1 MTTLMYETAPVPHP
15 APVRQIGAVPGMFR
29 ENSKVREVFEAR
41 EGNAHICLGNFK
53 NHTAQPFQRSYNDTF
68 LQHKSNNIMYH
79 NDYSAVQ
86 TGDYSHNGGL
96 GDTKFGKGFSRK
108 YETSISNP
116 IKDSIN
122 EYRKEA
128 EKRGEML
135 NHERSQNL
143 KRIDSLTGF
152 NIITGELKGTGPKP
166 HYEGKK
172 RLDGSMSEQTLKV
185 GFSALRESKGKFYQP
200 QMSGDAAHSRQMRYK
215 LFQLLLLFNE
225 FNNNSITILFRLNYE
240 GVYRKRCTSIIQL
253 GKEDL
258 PSYGI
263 EDQFNKNEYITK
275 LPEGDPNMRHG
286 VSDMKIPG
294 KYTPRNQPNNPS
306 GHKETV
312 RVWTKSFV
320 LG

>member
-1 MTTLMYETAPVPHP
+1 MTTLLYETAPVPQP
-15 APVRQIGAVPGMFR
+15 VTVRQIGAVPGMFR
-29 ENSKVREVFEAR
+29 ENSKVREEFESR

-53 NHTAQPFQRSYNDTF
+53 NHTAQPFQRSYNDNF

-86 TGDYSHNGGL
+86 SGDYSHNGGL

-122 EYRKEA
+122 EYKKEA
-128 EKRGEML
+128 ERRGDML

-166 HYEGKK
+166 VYEGKK
-172 RLDGSMSEQTLKV
+172 RLDGTMSEQTLKV
-185 GFSALRESKGKFYQP
+185 GFTALRESKGKFFQP
-200 QMSGDAAHSRQMRYK
+200 QMSGDAAHSRQH
-215 LFQLLLLFNE
+215 
-225 FNNNSITILFRLNYE
+225 RLNAE

-275 LPEGDPNMRHG
+275 LPEGDPKMRHG

-294 KYTPRNQPNNPS
+294 KYTPRNQLNNPS
-306 GHKETV
+306 GNKQIV
-312 RVWTKSFV
+312 REWTKSFV

>member
-1 MTTLMYETAPVPHP
+1 MTTLLYETAPVPQP
-15 APVRQIGAVPGMFR
+15 VPVRQIGAVPGMFR
-29 ENSKVREVFEAR
+29 ENSKVREEFESR
-41 EGNAHICLGNFK
+41 EGNAHICLGNYK
-53 NHTAQPFQRSYNDTF
+53 NHTAQPFQRSYNDSF

-86 TGDYSHNGGL
+86 SGDYSHNGGL

-122 EYRKEA
+122 EYKKEA
-128 EKRGEML
+128 EKRGDML

-152 NIITGELKGTGPKP
+152 NIITGELKGSGPKP

-172 RLDGSMSEQTLKV
+172 RLDGTMSEQTLKV
-185 GFSALRESKGKFYQP
+185 GFSALRESKGKFFQP
-200 QMSGDAAHSRQMRYK
+200 QMSGEAAHSRQ
-215 LFQLLLLFNE
+215 N
-225 FNNNSITILFRLNYE
+225 RLNYE

-263 EDQFNKNEYITK
+263 EDQFNKNEYTTK
-275 LPEGDPNMRHG
+275 LPDGDPKMRHG
-286 VSDMKIPG
+286 VSDMKVPG
-294 KYTPRNQPNNPS
+294 KYTPRNQLNNPS
-306 GHKETV
+306 GNKDIV
-312 RVWTKSFV
+312 KQWTKSFV